1 MLRHCAGGSGN
12 LVALWNSPFSVV
24 GLATAGALWVKR
36 AFGKTASTANF
47 CETLWGIHRYPSWRE
62 RQEELGLLDPSCGQ
76 MYRADVPFGPESV
89 PNMTAW
95 RSRQEQLEIWLS
107 PLFGIRPLS
116 HWPVNWQPHGP
127 VWNGLVVELS
137 RRPLLRSDSRP
148 KIDRAPGNWM
158 TFEKTCNLPRS
169 QIPNDFQHSLI
180 ICNCICIYI

>member
-158 TFEKTCNLPRS
+158 TFEKHAIYPDPRS
-169 QIPNDFQHSLI
+169 QTIFSTHL
-180 ICNCICIYI
+180 